1 MSNSNQTE
9 KPQVKNPLELKAV
22 SASNFSRYTTETGK
36 ILPRRITHLPAKQQ
50 RHITREIKRSRN
62 LLLAK

>member
-1 MSNSNQTE
+1 M
-9 KPQVKNPLELKAV
+9 KNPLELKAV
-22 SASNFSRYTTETGK
+22 VASNFGRYTTETGK
-36 ILPRRITHLPAKQQ
+36 ILPRRITHLSAKQQ